1 MSGGKPNRGRLLGPG
16 SPFPK
21 SDGLWDPLSG
31 DPVGEPL
38 IGPGWLTAVCAVP
51 LSDGRTLLARAGQ
64 DGAVRLSDPLS
75 GNLLGDP
82 LTGHTDVV
90 LAVCAAPL
98 PEGKILIAS
107 AGADRAVFQAD
118 VRMLL
123 LDELSAEGAAEQSA
137 AFEGGHAIA
146 VRWCVPSADP
156 TSLQAPSTVH
166 RTA

>member
-1 MSGGKPNRGRLLGPG
+1 M
-16 SPFPK
+16 
-21 SDGLWDPLSG
+21 
-31 DPVGEPL
+31 
-38 IGPGWLTAVCAVP
+38 
-51 LSDGRTLLARAGQ
+51 
-64 DGAVRLSDPLS
+64 RLSDPLS

-123 LDELSAEGAAEQSA
+123 LDDECRGRCGAV
-137 AFEGGHAIA
+137 GG
-146 VRWCVPSADP
+146 V
-156 TSLQAPSTVH
+156 
-166 RTA
+166 